1 MGNTRDLFK
10 RIRDIKGTV
19 HAKMGTVKDRNGM
32 ELEIVKT
39 ILRKKNKARG
49 ITILYFALHYK
60 AVVITVWY

>member
-1 MGNTRDLFK
+1 
-10 RIRDIKGTV
+10 
-19 HAKMGTVKDRNGM
+19 M

>member
-1 MGNTRDLFK
+1 MQSLSNFLWHLK
-10 RIRDIKGTV
+10 N
-19 HAKMGTVKDRNGM
+19 RNRKNNPKICM

-60 AVVITVWY
+60 AIVITVWY